1 MALRPRAKRKTHS
14 VTSKK
19 KLVTKRVTAKK
30 RVVSKTP
37 TQKVVKKASKGGGIK
52 STVAKG
58 GRSMPANRGLEH
70 VGNYNFLVEIDGVEV
85 ASFTQV
91 DGLESITDVIAYRDG
106 ADITLRKMPGRTH
119 YSNIVLKRGV
129 TSSDE
134 LWQWRKTV
142 TDGRLERKNG
152 SIVILNESREAV
164 VRYNFF
170 EGWPCRWKSSA
181 LDAASG
187 STLIEELEIAIEGLD
202 RRD

>member
-1 MALRPRAKRKTHS
+1 
-14 VTSKK
+14 
-19 KLVTKRVTAKK
+19 
-30 RVVSKTP
+30 
-37 TQKVVKKASKGGGIK
+37 
-52 STVAKG
+52 
-58 GRSMPANRGLEH
+58 MPANRGLEH